1 MDFKNFI
8 LKALRWHSK
17 RELAKVSKLFS
28 KEMPYYYKGKNLE
41 KALIHMDYM
50 KELEITIKI
59 LNRLIDSWYMSV
71 RPRTTFDVMM
81 DGVVYSISPIINA
94 KPSLNRDLK
103 VLGYLLKKNLLK
115 ITI

>member
-8 LKALRWHSK
+8 LKTLRWHSK

-41 KALIHMDYM
+41 KALIYMDYM

-59 LNRLIDSWYMSV
+59 LSRLIDNWYVGV
-71 RPRTTFDVMM
+71 RHRTTFDVMM
-81 DGVVYSISPIINA
+81 DGVVYSISPTINA
-94 KPSLNRDLK
+94 RPSLNRDLK